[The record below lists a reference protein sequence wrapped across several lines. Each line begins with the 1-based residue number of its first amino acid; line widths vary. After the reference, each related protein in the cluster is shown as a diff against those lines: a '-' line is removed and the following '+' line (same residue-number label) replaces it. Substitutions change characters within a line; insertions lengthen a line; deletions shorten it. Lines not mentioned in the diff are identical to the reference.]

1 MLLNLIEWNS
11 ISETLYFLLKES
23 YVLRISVIC
32 DVKLDVT
39 CSSGPQ
45 EEPNSQKIHKTKRNW
60 ELVVTK
66 RSPFVHLCWCMSVS
80 TCVCT
85 FWEETDAGRLILS
98 FPHWVTRSVMSSAVL
113 AIFLYSLRIS
123 CSEQTCF
130 RVLKSGRSVD
140 RIIRWGNMGPYCA
153 ALMCIFWHFCVVL
166 SCLATIHVVN
176 FLSLHPGIWSPDGG
190 LCGGRCVGRWIEA
203 ECMKWV
209 HEGSKLLTG

>member
-123 CSEQTCF
+123 SPSR
-130 RVLKSGRSVD
+130 RVFVSSKADDQWTGSYDEVTWGRTA
-140 RIIRWGNMGPYCA
+140 P
-153 ALMCIFWHFCVVL
+153 L
-166 SCLATIHVVN
+166 
-176 FLSLHPGIWSPDGG
+176 
-190 LCGGRCVGRWIEA
+190 
-203 ECMKWV
+203 
-209 HEGSKLLTG
+209 